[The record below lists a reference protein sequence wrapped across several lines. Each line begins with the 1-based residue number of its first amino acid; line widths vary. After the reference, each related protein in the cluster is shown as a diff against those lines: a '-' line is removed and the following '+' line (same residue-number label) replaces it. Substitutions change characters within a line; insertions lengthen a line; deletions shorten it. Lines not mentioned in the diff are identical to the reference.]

1 MVNNTLIQ
9 LSNEAH
15 QVVRALGELGVPSLP
30 VLNEDYARYLHRY
43 PPLLKHVSQL
53 IVGIQSRMKKITRK
67 VGEAAVRQT
76 LMQVVSAL
84 QRRHPQ
90 LSLQA
95 ELDAVDPA
103 APSPPGVSD
112 QVNRI
117 LESLPRED

>member
-1 MVNNTLIQ
+1 MIQ
-9 LSNEAH
+9 VSNEAH
-15 QVVRALGELGVPSLP
+15 QVVRALGELGVPSLL
-30 VLNEDYARYLHRY
+30 VLNEHYARYLHRY

-53 IVGIQSRMKKITRK
+53 IMGIQSRMKKITRK

-76 LMQVVSAL
+76 LTQVVSAL

-112 QVNRI
+112 QVHQI
-117 LESLPRED
+117 LESLSREG